1 MFELTPYERRHQR
14 ALFNPFRDMENFEKN
29 FWGDMAATD
38 FKTDIKDNGKEYVL
52 EAELPG
58 FKKEDIH
65 VDIEDGYMT
74 ISAERSNETE
84 KKDDKGNFVR
94 RERSYGSF
102 SRSFDVSSVKTEDI
116 TGEYKDGVLT
126 LTMPKK
132 EENVPTSRRIEIPGG
147 NTLRGF
153 VFLYVL
159 FIRVTSSRVFSYN
172 LQCSRAR

>member
-1 MFELTPYERRHQR
+1 MMLVPYSRKNHSVY
-14 ALFNPFRDMENFEKN
+14 NPFQDFDDLEKA
-29 FWGDMAATD
+29 FFSDRSLGEL
-38 FKTDIKDNGKEYVL
+38 KTDIKDLGESYAL
-52 EAELPG
+52 EADLPG

-132 EENVPTSRRIEIPGG
+132 EENVPTSRRIEIG
-147 NTLRGF
+147 
-153 VFLYVL
+153 
-159 FIRVTSSRVFSYN
+159 
-172 LQCSRAR
+172 